1 MASIHA
7 WLEFISHMHLGNCSI
22 ENILFVLSTNPGSQA
37 LASAD
42 VHKIEIFCVETG
54 VQCNQH

>member
-7 WLEFISHMHLGNCSI
+7 LLEFISHMHLGNCSI

-37 LASAD
+37 LVSAD
-42 VHKIEIFCVETG
+42 VHKKYFV
-54 VQCNQH
+54 